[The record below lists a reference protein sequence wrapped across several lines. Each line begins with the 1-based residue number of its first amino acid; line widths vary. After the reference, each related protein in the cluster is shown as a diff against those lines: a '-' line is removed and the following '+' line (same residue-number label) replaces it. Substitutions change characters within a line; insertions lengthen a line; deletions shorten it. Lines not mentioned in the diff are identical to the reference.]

1 MDAFSLDMRTL
12 NFIIILFSCVY
23 CIGLLLYQRSQQ
35 KVAGLTMFSLAL
47 LVMGTGPLLISFR
60 GLLPEFLTVITANML
75 IACAFQMIL
84 HSLCEFRQ
92 SKLQYSYWCMTTIP
106 LVFLSFVYFTYYQA
120 SIENRIVAITSYLA
134 LVTLVS
140 ARVMSVGKQQDLPLA
155 VRTMVLTFVLYGSF
169 MVYRSYYAI
178 SGEAIVQFMDAGF
191 VHSMAFL
198 LSIFLIVSISF
209 SMLWM
214 INGRQVKAINA
225 LSYFDPLTQLGNR
238 RALEV
243 YIEEDLPKQLARGTN
258 VSVIMLDIDF
268 FKMINDRYGHIAG
281 DKVIRKVSDIIQD
294 SLNGGNT
301 TFRFGGDEIMVVL
314 YDMDLHQA
322 RALAEQL
329 RLRVEKYGNIKGE
342 EFSISCSFG
351 VAQLVD
357 DESWD
362 SLVGRADKA
371 LYEAKESG
379 RNKVCSCTL
388 TSLDIRYA

>member
-1 MDAFSLDMRTL
+1 
-12 NFIIILFSCVY
+12 
-23 CIGLLLYQRSQQ
+23 
-35 KVAGLTMFSLAL
+35 MFSLAL

-388 TSLDIRYA
+388 TSLDMRYA